1 MDKPPYSQHLED
13 EARDGERHEDQDQ
26 HAKNITAKTITAKR
40 QRDDERHDD
49 QDAINAKENK
59 DGGHEREEERD
70 ASYQLARRRTR
81 THNGNHGKTHNG
93 KGVNQ
98 DLSQHDGDKDTRE
111 GLAIYHRLTCRW
123 CQRTFHKSSGLSMHI
138 CFALKPAR
146 RVFGPG
152 GEPTKE
158 LNHGKTHHG
167 SIKEARND
175 NGNDEAENG
184 NDEAEPGNGNNE
196 NVTGNGGAT
205 EANAKDPTQGQI
217 HYVPHHGAPS
227 KGPDEEEQEGREV
240 DGGKHIQAREEPGRY
255 GANAPTKK
263 AGEGDKQGT
272 RAGGGGGGDM

>member
-26 HAKNITAKTITAKR
+26 HAKNITAKTITAKG

-49 QDAINAKENK
+49 QDAINAKTSNAKENK

-70 ASYQLARRRTR
+70 GSYQLARRRTR

-93 KGVNQ
+93 EGVNQ
-98 DLSQHDGDKDTRE
+98 DLSQHDNDKDTRE
-111 GLAIYHRLTCRW
+111 GLAIYHCLTCRW

-158 LNHGKTHHG
+158 PSQGKTQHG
-167 SIKEARND
+167 PIKDARND

-184 NDEAEPGNGNNE
+184 NDNDEAGPGNANNE
-196 NVTGNGGAT
+196 NVTGKGGT
-205 EANAKDPTQGQI
+205 ETNAKDPTQGQI
-217 HYVPHHGAPS
+217 QDDPHHGAPS
-227 KGPDEEEQEGREV
+227 KGPDEEE
-240 DGGKHIQAREEPGRY
+240 
-255 GANAPTKK
+255 
-263 AGEGDKQGT
+263 
-272 RAGGGGGGDM
+272 